1 MGPEAV
7 GVQLVESGVR
17 SGLTLS
23 LGLLLSTLMCKA
35 IVASPGGEYGVAVV
49 AIC

>member
-7 GVQLVESGVR
+7 GAQLLKSGVR
-17 SGLTLS
+17 SGMF

-35 IVASPGGEYGVAVV
+35 IVASPRGEHGMTVVAV
-49 AIC
+49 C